1 MKRREFFNYSLP
13 ATGAILL
20 SPGLFSFEAFA
31 EINKQFIGDAD
42 FDEYDLV
49 INGGGLSG
57 YFAAIKAANKGLKVL
72 IIEKRSSL
80 GFEITAK
87 RRLWIETDGL
97 KNWDDELL
105 KMFLPEGE
113 LREIFNENGSGPN
126 GSIFEDELLLFAGTV
141 KKALLRNLLVNKVHI
156 LLMTDVCGILTDDR
170 SVKGVLF
177 ATKHGLY
184 SVKCSSFI
192 DASDNLIFSREL
204 LKQQYKIKNGGF
216 VLELLNVKNPEK
228 KTINVSEELGI
239 LNNSISLHKGKN
251 VDHQLFVEFKF
262 PIESQKP
269 EDVEI
274 KARRISAQLGKYF
287 SQRDNELNGA
297 NIHYYAL
304 ESSIFLENNILPIP
318 QLSGHFV
325 LPTTQEDLTC
335 NKILEIKST
344 AENLVNGIKT
354 RRTIRNTKNIIL
366 IGGKIPIDEINFE
379 LPIEPGLAI
388 PLKRCSFSASKY
400 IKNEEKTEVLVAG
413 GGTAGAVA
421 AMGALERGAKSIV
434 IDYFNDLGGTKTMG
448 GVMGYYHGM
457 TDNSF
462 IKYLESES
470 SKMSSDINFSNKIG
484 RKVFLLEQILKLDG
498 KFITGAIICDT
509 ITENNKV
516 QGIAICRNGKLIK
529 VFGEVTIDATGDG
542 DVAHFAG
549 AASDHGNTRTGK
561 TQNYSQ
567 WNITGGGRPPSNP
580 TSDYDI
586 IDNTKISELQRGLF
600 LSHYEAH
607 FYDFHPYLTVR
618 ESRRIKGLYELNLID
633 ASEETHFEDMIGI
646 ASSDYDPHY
655 VGNSEFT
662 RCGFLLPHSNIVK
675 VEIPY
680 RSIVPAD
687 IDGLLVSGKAI
698 SQTHNALQF
707 TRMSSDVT
715 LLGYVTGQIAAHLVI
730 ENIKPKD
737 YNVSKLQKDWFE
749 RGYFPAE
756 YENKS
761 VGSRIIDN
769 DEIERRINQL
779 AEGKNEYLY
788 ECCKLSKESVLSK
801 LKLKFDNT
809 QVSEGK
815 LLVAKALAWFGES
828 LGNNLI
834 EAELKELF
842 NNELEQGYPGGYIE
856 NYDFIR
862 GREKNIL
869 EGLFW
874 RINQNIGL
882 LAMAGNIDCNN
893 TIRYILENTTS
904 GGDVIS
910 WSGDRGSY
918 FNSRIDLRIIP
929 FYNRIFN
936 ICFYA
941 ERNPDAIFIT
951 GFEKLLKDENIKGFI
966 TEDYHSTRWRV
977 YGGNLE
983 LYIGAALARCGSQ
996 VGYELI
1002 TSYLDDIHYNFKDFA
1017 LKELK
1022 SINPV
1027 DYGFN
1032 QESWK
1037 KYISNLNYPQPCKKY
1052 HQIIEL

>member
-20 SPGLFSFEAFA
+20 SPGFLNFEAFS
-31 EINKQFIGDAD
+31 EINRQFIGDAG

-49 INGGGLSG
+49 INGAGLSG
-57 YFAAIKAANKGLKVL
+57 YFAAINAAKEGLKVL
-72 IIEKRSSL
+72 VVEKRSSP

-87 RRLWIETDGL
+87 RKLWIGSEGSN
-97 KNWDDELL
+97 NWDDELNNL
-105 KMFLPEGE
+105 FFPEGE

-126 GSIFEDELLLFAGTV
+126 GSLFGDELLVFSGTV

-156 LLMTDVCGILTDDR
+156 LLMTDVCGILSDDR
-170 SVKGVLF
+170 SVQGVLF

-184 SVKCSSFI
+184 SVKCRNFL
-192 DASDNLIFSREL
+192 DASDNLVFSREL
-204 LKQQYKIKNGGF
+204 LNQPYKIRNGGF
-216 VLELLNVKNPEK
+216 VMELLNVKNPTK
-228 KTINVSEELGI
+228 KSAKVPNEIGI
-239 LNNSISLHKGKN
+239 LNNTISLHPGKN
-251 VDHQLFVEFKF
+251 TDRQLFIEFKF
-262 PIESQKP
+262 PAKSQKT
-269 EDVEI
+269 EEVEI
-274 KARRISAQLGKYF
+274 QARKISAELGKNLA
-287 SQRDNELNGA
+287 QIDNGLKGA
-297 NIHYYAL
+297 TIHYYAL
-304 ESSIFLENNILPIP
+304 ESTIYLEDNNSPKPNLI
-318 QLSGHFV
+318 GHFV
-325 LPTTQEDLTC
+325 LPTVQEDLTC
-335 NKILEIKST
+335 NEILEIKST
-344 AENLVNGIKT
+344 SENLIKKVEKKNSNRKPT
-354 RRTIRNTKNIIL
+354 NIIL
-366 IGGKIPIDEINFE
+366 VGGKIPIDKINFE
-379 LPIEPGLAI
+379 SPNEPGLAV
-388 PLKRCSFSASKY
+388 PLKKCSFSDWNF
-400 IKNEEKTEVLVAG
+400 INHEEKTEVLVAG

-421 AMGALERGAKSIV
+421 AAGALGRGAKSIV
-434 IDYFNDLGGTKTMG
+434 VDYFNDLGGTKTMG

-462 IKYLESES
+462 IKFLESES
-470 SKMSSDINFSNKIG
+470 SKLSTDINFSKKIG
-484 RKVFLLEQILKLDG
+484 RKIFLLEQILKSDG
-498 KFITGAIICDT
+498 NFISGSIICDS
-509 ITENNKV
+509 IVDNNNVK
-516 QGIAICRNGKLIK
+516 GIIICRNGKLTKISADI
-529 VFGEVTIDATGDG
+529 TIDATGDG

-549 AASDHGNTRTGK
+549 ASSDHGNTRTGK

-567 WNITGGGRPPSNP
+567 WNITGGGQPPSNP

-662 RCGFLLPHSNIVK
+662 RCGFLLPHSNIVII
-675 VEIPY
+675 EIPY
-680 RSIVPAD
+680 RSIVPAG
-687 IDGLLVSGKAI
+687 IDGMLVSGKAI

-730 ENIKPKD
+730 ENIRPKD
-737 YNVSKLQKDWFE
+737 FNVSKLQKEWFE
-749 RGYFPAE
+749 QGYFPPE
-756 YENKS
+756 YEKKVVGNSIHKS
-761 VGSRIIDN
+761 S
-769 DEIERRINQL
+769 EIERRINQL
-779 AEGKNEYLY
+779 AEGKNEFLY
-788 ECCKLSKESVLSK
+788 ECCKLPKEKVLQK
-801 LKLKFDNT
+801 LKLKIENT
-809 QVSEGK
+809 EFSEGK

-842 NNELEQGYPGGYIE
+842 DNELEQGYPGGYIE

-874 RINQNIGL
+874 RINQNIGM
-882 LAMAGNIDCNN
+882 LAMAGSTDCKN

-910 WSGDRGSY
+910 WSGDRGNY
-918 FNSRIDLRIIP
+918 FNSRIDLRIVP

-936 ICFYA
+936 LCFYA
-941 ERNPDAIFIT
+941 ERNPDITFID

-966 TEDYHSTRWRV
+966 TEEYHSTRWRV

-983 LYIGAALARCGSQ
+983 LYIGAALARCGSKI
-996 VGYELI
+996 GYELL
-1002 TSYLDDIHYNFKDFA
+1002 TSYIDDIHYNFKDFA
-1017 LKELK
+1017 VKELK
-1022 SINPV
+1022 SITTV

-1037 KYISNLNYPQPCKKY
+1037 KYVSNLSYPQPCKKY
-1052 HQIIEL
+1052 HQIIEM